1 MRQTSNVMREWVDL
15 VGAVLMVAAMLGIV
29 VGISWLEG

>member
-1 MRQTSNVMREWVDL
+1 MRELVDL
-15 VGAVLMVAAMLGIV
+15 VGAVALIVVMLGCV

>member
-1 MRQTSNVMREWVDL
+1 MGEWVDL

>member
-1 MRQTSNVMREWVDL
+1 MGEWGDL
-15 VGAVLMVAAMLGIV
+15 VGAVLMVAAMLGLV

>member
-1 MRQTSNVMREWVDL
+1 MREWVDL
-15 VGAVLMVAAMLGIV
+15 VGAVAVLVVLLGCV

>member
-1 MRQTSNVMREWVDL
+1 MGEFFDL
-15 VGAVLMVAAMLGIV
+15 VGAVAVIVVMLGCV